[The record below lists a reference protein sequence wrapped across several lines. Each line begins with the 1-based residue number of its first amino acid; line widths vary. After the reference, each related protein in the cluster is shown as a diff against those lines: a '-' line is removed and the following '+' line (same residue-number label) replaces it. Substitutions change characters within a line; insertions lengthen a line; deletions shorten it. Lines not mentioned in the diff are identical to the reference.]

1 MDELKQSYG
10 DFNSKYPNGK
20 YAIAAFFLT
29 TYIMYEMKRE
39 DGEQRSIEE
48 LIESLKKS

>member
-1 MDELKQSYG
+1 MKQTYKE
-10 DFNSKYPNGK
+10 FNSKYPKGK
-20 YAIAAFFLT
+20 YVIGAFFLT
-29 TYIMYEMKRE
+29 AYIMYEMKRE